1 MTAGPS
7 ILAIGNVDRG
17 DDGVGPYVLAGL
29 AGRVPQSALFS
40 SDGNVSALLDI
51 LERCPELI
59 VIDAADARSADLA
72 PGEVRH
78 MDADDPGLAAAG
90 LRASTH
96 AIGIAEAIALA
107 RSLGILPPRLSIIA
121 IAGNDFTVGAGL
133 SAPVAKAAD
142 RLIEELAGSHA
153 HA

>member
-1 MTAGPS
+1 MGAS
-7 ILAIGNVDRG
+7 ILAIGNRDRG

-29 AGRVPQSALFS
+29 AGRLPQASLLA
-40 SDGNVSALLDI
+40 SDGNVSDLLGI

-59 VIDAADARSADLA
+59 VIDAADARSAGLA
-72 PGEVRH
+72 PGEVRRL
-78 MDADDPGLAAAG
+78 DADDPELAAAA
-90 LRASTH
+90 LRTSTH

-107 RSLGILPPRLSIIA
+107 RSLGVLPRRLSIIA
-121 IAGNDFTVGAGL
+121 VAGDDFTIGAGL
-133 SAPVAKAAD
+133 TVPVVAAAD